1 MARLALLAPL
11 ALVVITGAGATP
23 RGVEVDRLPTRAKLV
38 ALTFDAGADAAGA
51 ERILSALATRRAAAT
66 FFLTG
71 RWVQRYPRLARRIG
85 RRYAVANHTW
95 SHSRMTP
102 LSSSEVRKEIRRA
115 EWWIRAGT
123 GRDPRPLF
131 RFPYGDRD
139 ARTIAIAN
147 SLGYTSVRW
156 SLDTWGWMGTSGGMS
171 AGAVQRR
178 VATRLRPGD
187 ILLLH
192 VGGGRDGSMLDTRA
206 LPDVLRQIERRG
218 YRFATLERFVSAP
231 R

>member
-1 MARLALLAPL
+1 MARLALVAL
-11 ALVVITGAGATP
+11 ALVLVGDSGATP
-23 RGVEVDRLPTRAKLV
+23 RGVEVDRLATRARVV

-51 ERILSALATRRAAAT
+51 ERILSTLARHRAQAT

-71 RWVQRYPRLARRIG
+71 RWVRRNPRLARRIG
-85 RRYAVANHTW
+85 SHYPVANHTW

-102 LSSSEVRKEIRRA
+102 LSSADVRKEIRRA

-123 GRDPRPLF
+123 GRDPRPFF
-131 RFPYGDRD
+131 RFPYGDRN

-171 AGAVQRR
+171 VSAVERR
-178 VATRLRPGD
+178 VGSRLSPGD

-206 LPDVLRQIERRG
+206 LPEVLRLIERRG
-218 YRFATLERFVSAP
+218 YRFVTLERFVTAP

>member
-1 MARLALLAPL
+1 MARLALVALAVV
-11 ALVVITGAGATP
+11 LVADSDATP
-23 RGVEVDRLPTRAKLV
+23 RGVEVDRLPTRAKVV

-51 ERILSALATRRAAAT
+51 ERILTTLARHRAQAT

-71 RWVQRYPRLARRIG
+71 RWVQRNPRLARRIG
-85 RRYAVANHTW
+85 NRYPVANHTW

-102 LSSSEVRKEIRRA
+102 LSSADVRKEIRRA

-139 ARTIAIAN
+139 SRTISIAN
-147 SLGYTSVRW
+147 LLGYTSVRW

-171 AGAVQRR
+171 VAAVERR
-178 VATRLRPGD
+178 VATRLSAGD

-206 LPDVLRQIERRG
+206 LPGVLRLVERRG
-218 YRFATLERFVSAP
+218 YRFVTLERFVTAP

>member
-1 MARLALLAPL
+1 MAARLVVV
-11 ALVVITGAGATP
+11 LVVLVLASSAGATR
-23 RGVEVDRLPTRAKLV
+23 RGIEVERLPTGAKVV
-38 ALTFDAGADAAGA
+38 ALTFDAGADAAGT
-51 ERILSALATRRAAAT
+51 ERIVSELGRHRAAAT

-85 RRYAVANHTW
+85 KRYAVANHTW

-102 LSSSEVRKEIRRA
+102 LSSAEVRKEIRRA

-123 GRDPRPLF
+123 GRDPRPVF
-131 RFPYGDRD
+131 RFPYGDRN

-171 AGAVQRR
+171 VAAVERR
-178 VATRLRPGD
+178 VATRLSSGD

-206 LPDVLRQIERRG
+206 LPEVLRLIERRG
-218 YRFATLERFVSAP
+218 YRFVTLERFVTAP